1 MNKKIKL
8 IKKTSKTFL
17 FTGLFLIVLSSIV
30 LYFYTRNLLQ
40 NEVEEVLYSTE
51 ARVVHA
57 LENNENIYSLPPVT
71 EVKKIR
77 LLKKTFLKDTII
89 YDPSQDEME
98 LFRELST
105 FKKIN
110 GKKYQITVRNLVV
123 ETENILVAIVVSYLI
138 IFSLVFMFLFYF
150 NTKRNLTIWK
160 PFFMNLEQM
169 KNFSLTSK
177 EPIHL
182 VESDILEF
190 SELKSEIETLTGK
203 VKRDYENL
211 KQFTEDVS
219 HEIQTPLAI
228 IQAKIDTIINENTIN
243 EKQFNQITSIQKDI
257 QRLKQLNKKITILT
271 KIDNN
276 QFISTSSINLTDL
289 INEKINNYKELTS
302 NTIHFTAT
310 KNLII
315 FMDAFLADILINNL
329 ITNALKYSLKNN
341 AVLISVDENSLVISN
356 IGEKAILHPEKLFQR
371 FYRESTKNQS
381 IGLGLAI
388 IKKIC
393 DLYHFDV
400 SYQFT
405 KNRHTFSLQFKK

>member
-1 MNKKIKL
+1 MDKKIKL

-17 FTGLFLIVLSSIV
+17 FTGLLLIILSSIV
-30 LYFYTRNLLQ
+30 LYFYTKNLLQ
-40 NEVEEVLYSTE
+40 NEVEEGLYSTE
-51 ARVVHA
+51 ARVVYA
-57 LENNENIYSLPPVT
+57 IENNEIIFSLPPVT
-71 EVKKIR
+71 EVKKINFI
-77 LLKKTFLKDTII
+77 KKQVLKDTII

-123 ETENILVAIVVSYLI
+123 ETESILVAIIISYLI

-150 NTKRNLTIWK
+150 NTKRNLAIWK
-160 PFFMNLEQM
+160 PFFKNLEQM
-169 KNFSLTSK
+169 KKFSLTSK

-203 VKRDYENL
+203 VKIDYENL

-228 IQAKIDTIINENTIN
+228 IQAKIDTIINESDIN
-243 EKQFNQITSIQKDI
+243 NKQFNQITSIQKDI

-276 QFISTSSINLTDL
+276 QFASPTFINLNDL
-289 INEKINNYKELTS
+289 INEKINNYKEL
-302 NTIHFTAT
+302 NF
-310 KNLII
+310 NNII
-315 FMDAFLADILINNL
+315 FIPNETLMVSMDVFLADILINNL
-329 ITNALKYSLKNN
+329 ISNAIKYSDKKATISISTDKN
-341 AVLISVDENSLVISN
+341 SFKISN
-356 IGEKAILHPEKLFQR
+356 YGESSFINPEKLFHR
-371 FYRESTKNQS
+371 FYKESHKNQS
-381 IGLGLAI
+381 TGLGLAI
-388 IKKIC
+388 VKKIG
-393 DLYHFDV
+393 DF
-400 SYQFT
+400 YQF
-405 KNRHTFSLQFKK
+405 KISYRYENHQHTFLIDFKK